1 MTSKTQTCKG
11 RTVSDSVGI
20 GKFPFYTV
28 DGLSGYYYH
37 VARRCKNLADDLCES
52 CAEKHKRL
60 ESCSFSKDSNIKGV
74 PHPSVLHGRVD
85 EPIPL
90 WSHIEGGEWFK
101 KMVQKGYMK
110 EKVIIDE
117 KAVLEFVVNLKGTIP
132 AKITQILAT
141 YPKMTKAA
149 ALRFIKL
156 SKIVP
161 ESPMIVHPTLK
172 EEVYDVVEVHV
183 SKITITGKEYYYEP
197 VKGKVYSLDFQ
208 YLGRYNRSE
217 EMLHNEYPDSDAE
230 PCL

>member
-1 MTSKTQTCKG
+1 MTKGNTCKG

-37 VARRCKNLADDLCES
+37 VPKLCKNAAEDLCVS
-52 CAEKHKRL
+52 CDEKRKRL
-60 ESCSFSKDSNIKGV
+60 DSCSFSKDCNIKGV
-74 PHPSVLHGRVD
+74 PHPSVLHGRID

-141 YPKMTKAA
+141 YPKMTKAS

-156 SKIVP
+156 SKIAP

-172 EEVYDVVEVHV
+172 EEVYDVVEVQV
-183 SKITITGKEYYYEP
+183 RKITILNKEYYYEP
-197 VKGKVYSLDFQ
+197 VKAKVYSMDFV
-208 YLGRYNRSE
+208 YVGRYDKKE

-230 PCL
+230 PAL